1 MAKYTYKA
9 RDARGN
15 LISSEMEAADE
26 QELVKELEVKGYFL
40 ITAEIK
46 GGAMGGDILAPFKKP
61 KVKEIT
67 QFTVELSTLLDAGI
81 SLVAALEIEENQ
93 MKEGML
99 KSTLAEVVADIRHGK
114 SFSEALA
121 KHPKIF
127 DKIYVGLIKA
137 GEVSGQLDNILL
149 DLAKFMEVSD
159 ENRSKV
165 KSALTYPA
173 VLIVV
178 ATAVCVFL
186 LIAVLPSFASI
197 FQSSG
202 VELPLPTRILMGVSE
217 FLKYRWYIALGSLI
231 LAFGMFKLWTSTKEG
246 RYTFDGMKFKFPVIG
261 PLLTKS
267 IVSRFTRTFGAL
279 VKSSVPMLQA
289 LEILKE
295 GAGNARMEHLVD
307 RIKLDVSEGE
317 RISTELEKSEYIP
330 IMVARMVAVG
340 EDTGALDT
348 MLLKVA
354 DYYDKELEA
363 EIKGLTSVIEPII
376 TVGMGIVIGAI
387 VLAVMLPMFDMIKL
401 VK

>member
-1 MAKYTYKA
+1 
-9 RDARGN
+9 
-15 LISSEMEAADE
+15 
-26 QELVKELEVKGYFL
+26 
-40 ITAEIK
+40 
-46 GGAMGGDILAPFKKP
+46 
-61 KVKEIT
+61 
-67 QFTVELSTLLDAGI
+67 
-81 SLVAALEIEENQ
+81 VAALEIEESQ
-93 MKEGML
+93 MKEGIF

-114 SFSEALA
+114 SFSEGLA

-202 VELPLPTRILMGVSE
+202 VELPLPTRILMGASE
-217 FLKYRWYIALGSLI
+217 FLKHRWYIVLGSI
-231 LAFGMFKLWTSTKEG
+231 CLAIGMFKLWTSTKEG
-246 RYTFDGMKFKFPVIG
+246 RYIFDGMKFKFPAIG

-289 LEILKE
+289 LEILRE
-295 GAGNARMEHLVD
+295 GADNARIEHLVD
-307 RIKLDVSEGE
+307 KIKLNVSEGE
-317 RISTELEKSEYIP
+317 RISDELEKSEYIP
-330 IMVARMVAVG
+330 MMVARMVAVG

-376 TVGMGIVIGAI
+376 TVGMGIVIGGI